1 MSCIQGLILDFQML
15 NDVGTNEE
23 SDENDSVVGKFPKYN
38 KQLAQL
44 EEKLSKTETEEEKM
58 KRKLTKTNDDVIDAE
73 PANKEQKLNDND
85 ENKKKKNRRRKNS
98 VLKAKKMEKEIAEE
112 ATLLH
117 LRVISKKEWLRL
129 KKDYLERQKSNLSE
143 LKAKLKSIKSAEEDN
158 ERPKAKKQKT
168 EEPKF
173 IVDDSFKNCI
183 IKLTP
188 KNTFD
193 ETTYELFKLSRQQFK
208 NEKLKEFSEQIA
220 YVDIDK
226 NLNRI
231 FVRCKDKVAAED
243 LKSKTEYLND
253 FNMDLLVGSEEYEY
267 VSKIASNRDKKH
279 EKKAKKENRGKEK
292 VN

>member
-1 MSCIQGLILDFQML
+1 
-15 NDVGTNEE
+15 
-23 SDENDSVVGKFPKYN
+23 VGKFPKYN